1 MTETQ
6 KQLVEETLQKICF
19 KLFCKNCKS
28 IAVSYPLDIE
38 NQAMIR
44 AELDHAL
51 STATQQ
57 AVELERDK
65 LFIKVNTLR
74 LKNLKA
80 FYASRV
86 GTNELYMQG
95 ATILLNLIEMWFP
108 ERYKEALSQKG
119 EE

>member
-57 AVELERDK
+57 AVKREQKLVDDVLDYDHWPNDKGKKFARLFLKSMIEL
-65 LFIKVNTLR
+65 
-74 LKNLKA
+74 
-80 FYASRV
+80 SRS
-86 GTNELYMQG
+86 
-95 ATILLNLIEMWFP
+95 
-108 ERYKEALSQKG
+108 EALSQKG